1 MQKTRV
7 CPETYAYQTGA
18 LERNIV
24 VEILPA
30 TGTAPGLLGVGRGAS
45 ARAPT
50 RARARTPARRRAGAR
65 RAHGPAAAPAP
76 EHLQV
81 ATDDLG
87 RVALVP
93 LLVLPLACAQASLD
107 VDLRA
112 LAQVL
117 AGDFRQ
123 APEERDAVP
132 FGPLLLLTGLL
143 VAPALAGRH
152 AQVRDRGSGGH
163 RAGLGIG
170 PQVSND
176 DDLVDATRHGVF
188 LGIELMDG
196 AGRSQR
202 PRVSLRPLF

>member
-1 MQKTRV
+1 MPKTRV
-7 CPETYAYQTGA
+7 CPETYTYQTGV
-18 LERNIV
+18 LERNVV
-24 VEILPA
+24 VEILAPA
-30 TGTAPGLLGVGRGAS
+30 AGCAPCGLLGIG
-45 ARAPT
+45 
-50 RARARTPARRRAGAR
+50 RRRAPGPATATGPATAAGPAAGRALRPGAR
-65 RAHGPAAAPAP
+65 GSAAARPAAAPAP
-76 EHLQV
+76 EHLHV
-81 ATDDLG
+81 VTDDLG

-93 LLVLPLACAQASLD
+93 LLVLPLAGAQASLD

-143 VAPALAGRH
+143 VAPALVGRL

-188 LGIELMDG
+188 LGI
-196 AGRSQR
+196 
-202 PRVSLRPLF
+202 